1 MVAHTSAN
9 GSRETLQLPA
19 PNSAGGGPD
28 PLSIRSPRPTGAIF
42 QAPLS
47 RFSKPDNFAL
57 DTAAEEIA
65 RHIREFMR

>member
-1 MVAHTSAN
+1 MVVGKRSSFLHRTA
-9 GSRETLQLPA
+9 L
-19 PNSAGGGPD
+19 AGVRIQ
-28 PLSIRSPRPTGAIF
+28 LSIRSPRPTGAIF